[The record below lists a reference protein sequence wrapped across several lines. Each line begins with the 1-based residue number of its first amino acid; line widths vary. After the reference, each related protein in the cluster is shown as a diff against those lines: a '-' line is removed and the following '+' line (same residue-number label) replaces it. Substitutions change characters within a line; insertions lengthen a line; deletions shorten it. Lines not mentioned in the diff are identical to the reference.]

1 MRNER
6 SFPCPKAKGSALML
20 ILIILGLATAL
31 LVSALKSNP
40 QIERDKITA
49 DALAKAKDA
58 LIGYA
63 ITYGDTHTSQVHGYM
78 PCPDQNGTAGANG
91 EGSSETCD
99 SKNISVLGRLPWKT
113 LSLSPLRDGSS
124 ECLWYA
130 VAGTYKNNPMTDLMN
145 WDSNGLLE
153 VRDAGGA
160 TIAQNVVAVVFAPGA
175 AIKGQ
180 NRAPDNT
187 APICGGNYIAANYLD
202 NDTIHGI
209 NNSTVS
215 STANTVSQFIAG
227 LVKDEAE
234 NTIVNDRVIFITVDD
249 IFRAIKKRK
258 DFGAFVSTL
267 LATSTT
273 CLSALPEPVTINFD
287 TMIETPGL
295 TFPGLVTGRMPYTSC
310 ADNSVRRWRDNLLYA
325 KCTAGGNCLTV
336 NGASCKGVVIFTGER
351 SNATVPAQ
359 IRGSNEQKNTWNN
372 YLEGTVL
379 SAFTDGSIGFSGA
392 SAYSPAS
399 PSADVLACIGAP
411 PPPPIVGGTPIT
423 LDATTITAAC
433 SGVCESSGIDTGVTT
448 LALAGTPALTITAT
462 GGTIGRNKGGAAT
475 DAIGVYGGSGGAPDT
490 ALQSGESLSFR
501 LTGNTAQ
508 KFGITLYDFDT
519 GEQALLTFKNNGTVV
534 GTYTAT
540 TATTANIN
548 PGGTFD
554 EVVVQ
559 AIGAAAFWI
568 QTVKFCDAAT
578 SC

>member
-1 MRNER
+1 MRNKWPFSR
-6 SFPCPKAKGSALML
+6 PKAKGSALML

-63 ITYGDTHTSQVHGYM
+63 IIYRDTHPDTGGNRDKVFGYL
-78 PCPDQNGTAGANG
+78 PCPDTDNDG
-91 EGSSETCD
+91 ETNSPCSGKGVT
-99 SKNISVLGRLPWKT
+99 VAGRLPWKT
-113 LSLSPLRDGSS
+113 LGLPPLRDSAG
-124 ECLWYA
+124 ECLWYIISGSA
-130 VAGTYKNNPMTDLMN
+130 KNNPPADVLN
-145 WDSNGLLE
+145 WDTVGQIE
-153 VRDAGGA
+153 VHDASGQVLVPQNTHDTPWAVIIGPGSA
-160 TIAQNVVAVVFAPGA
+160 TGTQDRNPAG
-175 AIKGQ
+175 
-180 NRAPDNT
+180 T
-187 APICGGNYIAANYLD
+187 SECGGNNNAAAYLEGLTL
-202 NDTIHGI
+202 NPAAGGV
-209 NNSTVS
+209 STFVLATS
-215 STANTVSQFIAG
+215 DSARNGTN
-227 LVKDEAE
+227 
-234 NTIVNDRVIFITVDD
+234 NDRGLWIASREIFDRV
-249 IFRAIKKRK
+249 KKRS
-258 DFGAFVSTL
+258 DFASDISTL
-267 LATSTT
+267 LTDLKTS
-273 CLSALPEPVTINFD
+273 LDAAAPP
-287 TMIETPGL
+287 
-295 TFPGLVTGRMPYTSC
+295 LVTAFNTAS
-310 ADNSVRRWRDNLLYA
+310 
-325 KCTAGGNCLTV
+325 TAGCPVADAPTDQKKDYFRCKWNNNLKFAESIGITV
-336 NGASCKGVVIFTGER
+336 NGAPCDAVLIFAGER
-351 SNATVPAQ
+351 ATGQ
-359 IRGSNEQKNTWNN
+359 IRVTQTDRLIKGN
-372 YLEGTVL
+372 YLEAPILDIFPGGG
-379 SAFTDGSIGFSGA
+379 AYSGA
-392 SAYSPAS
+392 SVFDPTH
-399 PSADVLACIGAP
+399 PVKDIVRCIKTGSAP

-433 SGVCESSGIDTGVTT
+433 SGVCENSGIDTGVTT

-462 GGTIGRNKGGAAT
+462 GGTIGRNLGGAAT

-559 AIGAAAFWI
+559 AIGAAAFWV